1 MNKPKELIKKL
12 LPWANKAFLCKVINP
27 FLKLAFHNI
36 SPKNSLHK
44 QMKVANIE
52 YLNLG
57 GFRPVEQ
64 YLGIQLSPV
73 EIYGIPFI
81 KHNTFSLIYNSETA
95 EFKQH
100 ERELKS
106 PTISLHYNLLK
117 GVPLNSE
124 AISGINMSHILEH
137 FTRDDALKVLKECY
151 RVLKPNGV
159 LRISCP
165 DLLKYAKAY
174 VNRDASFFD
183 SLPIQKACLY
193 DNLTT
198 YGDRFISKA
207 YDNDLAY
214 GHKWFYDAESTIEL
228 VKLAG
233 FTKVE
238 ERCLH
243 DSLLPNIAEVEPA
256 YRVFES
262 FYIEATK

>member
-1 MNKPKELIKKL
+1 MKFKEIRNKYFPFISKIYLFRILNPILNQSLPFGLVRSLVRQSLKKIPL
-12 LPWANKAFLCKVINP
+12 T
-27 FLKLAFHNI
+27 
-36 SPKNSLHK
+36 
-44 QMKVANIE
+44 

-57 GFRPVEQ
+57 GYSPTENYFA
-64 YLGIQLSPV
+64 LHLSPV
-73 EIYGIPFI
+73 APYGIPVNHYF
-81 KHNTFSLIYNSETA
+81 TVSLKYDEASGEIEQNVRDLSAPAT
-95 EFKQH
+95 
-100 ERELKS
+100 
-106 PTISLHYNLLK
+106 SLHYNIINGL
-117 GVPLNSE
+117 PLESVSF
-124 AISGINMSHILEH
+124 SGINMSHILEH

-165 DLLKYAKAY
+165 DLLRYAKAY

-193 DNLTT
+193 ENLTT